1 MEPIMISQGINWVV
15 IAKK

>member
-1 MEPIMISQGINWVV
+1 MEPIMISQEINWVV